1 MQTSGWKGAAWH
13 LLLLLFMPA
22 FFLAAALPSRR
33 RKTLFWGPEPVIGY
47 RDWSS
52 AVKRLGH
59 ASKTLMSGFYSI
71 NKESDFDLY
80 YTSFVP
86 RFLPHAVR
94 FALGSCL
101 ALIHVLRRGRIV
113 HMSFLG
119 FILGRSPFWRFEKA
133 LFRLA
138 GIKTVLLPFGGDV
151 YQYSTLADPTLRHG
165 LLASYPLL
173 ARSEWL
179 TARKVAFWSIHG
191 DVVLASFMIDGIGR
205 WDVTTPHIYIVD
217 TERWQPKQTYS
228 DSDGLTGAVRILHAP
243 NHRGVKGTEF
253 IIEAVE
259 KLKSEGLKVE
269 LVLLEKVP
277 NDQINKVMQ
286 DVDIL
291 AEQLVIVAYG
301 INAMEG
307 MASGLPVLAN
317 LDVEFYTRL
326 FRRYAFLN
334 QCPILSTT
342 HETILE
348 NLRTMVRNPRLREQ
362 LGRAGRAYAERYH
375 SFATAQYLFGSI
387 YNRIIDGEEVDLINL
402 YHPLLSPYVRSPL
415 QPGHPLVENRLP
427 DDWQGAR
434 PVDLD
439 ASASWGVTPL

>member
-1 MQTSGWKGAAWH
+1 MKANRWKAAAWH
-13 LLLLLFMPA
+13 ALLLLFMPA
-22 FFLAAALPSRR
+22 FFLAAALPGSRR
-33 RKTLFWGPEPVIGY
+33 TTLFWGPEPIIGY
-47 RDWSS
+47 RDWSA

-59 ASKTLMSGFYSI
+59 DSKTLMSGFYPI
-71 NKESDFDLY
+71 NKEEDFDLY
-80 YTSFVP
+80 YTSFAP
-86 RFLPHAVR
+86 KALPGAVR

-101 ALIHVLRRGRIV
+101 ALIHVLRRGRVV

-119 FILGRSPFWRFEKA
+119 FILGRSPFWRLEKT

-138 GIKTVLLPFGGDV
+138 GIRTVLLPFGGDI

-165 LLASYPLL
+165 LIASYPML
-173 ARSEWL
+173 ARSEQL
-179 TARKVAFWSIHG
+179 TAKKVAFWSAHG

-217 TERWQPKQTYS
+217 TEKWQPKQAYS
-228 DSDGLTGAVRILHAP
+228 DADGANGTVRILHAP

-253 IIEAVE
+253 ITAAVE
-259 KLKSEGLKVE
+259 TLKAEGLKVE

-277 NDQINKVMQ
+277 NDQINSVMQ

-291 AEQLVIVAYG
+291 AEQLVIIAYG
-301 INAMEG
+301 LNAMEG

-326 FRRYAFLN
+326 FRRYAYLN

-342 HETILE
+342 HETVLD
-348 NLRTMVRNPRLREQ
+348 NLRVLVRNPALREQ

-387 YNRIIDGEEVDLINL
+387 YKRILDGEEVDLINL
-402 YHPLLSPYVRSPL
+402 YHPLLSDYVGAPL
-415 QPGHPLVENRLP
+415 QPDHPLVENRLP
-427 DDWQGAR
+427 KDWEQ
-434 PVDLD
+434 
-439 ASASWGVTPL
+439 SAA